1 MIKENKVI
9 KEFSNWVFPI
19 LGAFLIASLINSKVF
34 ARVQVQQ
41 SSMENTLYSS
51 QQLIVDKF
59 NYNFAKPK
67 RGDIIIFLENEQR
80 GTIIDDTVVFVDNI
94 KSIFK
99 STNNDTDTG
108 KRLVK
113 RIIGIPGD
121 EVNIKDGYVY
131 VNGEKINEPYAKGQT
146 FSDEGKYPIK
156 VTTNSLFV
164 LGDNRAV
171 SKDSRAFGLINYK
184 QVEGKAVF
192 RVFPFNKIGSIK

>member
-1 MIKENKVI
+1 MKKNKIIKEI
-9 KEFSNWVFPI
+9 RNWVFPI
-19 LGAFLIASLINSKVF
+19 LGAVLIASLINSKVF

-51 QQLIVDKF
+51 QQLIVDKLT
-59 NYNFAKPK
+59 YNFAGPK

-80 GTIIDDTVVFVDNI
+80 GTIIDDTVIFFNNI
-94 KSIFK
+94 KSLLK
-99 STNNDTDTG
+99 NTDED

-113 RIIGIPGD
+113 RVIGVPGD

-131 VNGEKINEPYAKGQT
+131 INGEKLNEPYVKGET
-146 FSDEGKYPIK
+146 FNQELSLPINVPANK
-156 VTTNSLFV
+156 LFV
-164 LGDNRAV
+164 LGDNRPV
-171 SKDSRAFGLINYK
+171 SKDSRAFGLINYN

>member
-1 MIKENKVI
+1 MIKKNKII
-9 KEFSNWVFPI
+9 KEIRNWVFPI
-19 LGAFLIASLINSKVF
+19 LGAVLIASLINSKVF

-51 QQLIVDKF
+51 QQLIVDKLT
-59 NYNFAKPK
+59 YNFAGPK

-80 GTIIDDTVVFVDNI
+80 GTIIDDTVIFFNNI
-94 KSIFK
+94 KSLLK
-99 STNNDTDTG
+99 NTDED

-113 RIIGIPGD
+113 RVIGVPGD

-131 VNGEKINEPYAKGQT
+131 INGEKLNEPYVKGET
-146 FSDEGKYPIK
+146 FNQELSLPINVPANK
-156 VTTNSLFV
+156 LFV
-164 LGDNRAV
+164 LGDNRPV
-171 SKDSRAFGLINYK
+171 SKDSRAFGLINYN